1 MGYAGEIAAAHE
13 DGAAGIGK
21 IVHGVDV
28 GGKVSP
34 VRHGARGGKEP
45 REQHK
50 AHHEEPHDEHC
61 LLHGVAVVGHDES
74 EGREEQRQQ
83 YGKQIDENKGSL
95 AGDAVDE
102 P

>member
-1 MGYAGEIAAAHE
+1 MMKQQRILFIDR
-13 DGAAGIGK
+13 DGTL
-21 IVHGVDV
+21 V
-28 GGKVSP
+28 
-34 VRHGARGGKEP
+34 
-45 REQHK
+45 
-50 AHHEEPHDEHC
+50 EEPHDEHC